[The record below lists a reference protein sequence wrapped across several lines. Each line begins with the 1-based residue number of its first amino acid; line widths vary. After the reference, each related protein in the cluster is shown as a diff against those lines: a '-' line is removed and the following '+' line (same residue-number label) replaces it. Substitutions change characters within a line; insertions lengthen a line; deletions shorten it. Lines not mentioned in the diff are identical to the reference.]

1 VSPANPV
8 AIRYDALAQCLS
20 RFVGWLE
27 KETVIHMPRI
37 GCGLAGGS
45 WDQVEPLLEEHL
57 AGVGFDVRVY
67 DLARDIVPSLQLLK
81 SPEAW
86 MPGQRSARPGRPGL
100 DRSAAC
106 ADAHEP
112 VALAAATGVHA
123 ASTAVGDRRWP
134 ARAGGLGCGSG
145 GGGP

>member
-1 VSPANPV
+1 MLQTV
-8 AIRYDALAQCLS
+8 AAAGQEAAAVASAVREWAAAHPH
-20 RFVGWLE
+20 V
-27 KETVIHMPRI
+27 RI
-37 GCGLAGGS
+37 TG
-45 WDQVEPLLEEHL
+45 EHL